1 MRNSVSRLRWFCLL
15 VGLLLVPFLGL
26 QPASG
31 EEADEEVIP
40 MAPLDVT
47 ARYPLT
53 PPEPRNISKPAY
65 PEAARRQEEQGT
77 VQLAVKVL
85 ADGNVGEVTVKK
97 SSGSKALDEA
107 ATAEAKRWQFVPGP
121 ARAEEG
127 RLVGRGPCAVS
138 AQRDPMSVGTTGCDS
153 VGPALCSR

>member
-1 MRNSVSRLRWFCLL
+1 MPILDRANDARNHRGIVMRNSVSRLRWFCLL

-107 ATAEAKRWQFVPGP
+107 ATAEAKRWQFVP
-121 ARAEEG
+121 AR
-127 RLVGRGPCAVS
+127 RGPRKV
-138 AQRDPMSVGTTGCDS
+138 DS
-153 VGPALCSR
+153 WVEVPVRFQLSEIP